1 VRLTVTVPDTYTG
14 DVISDM
20 NGKRGRILGMTP
32 GDKTTMIETEV
43 PLAEIQRYAQDL
55 RSLTQGRGT
64 YQLEIDHYEQVPG
77 NLEQRVIEAAKKAR
91 EEERV

>member
-1 VRLTVTVPDTYTG
+1 
-14 DVISDM
+14 
-20 NGKRGRILGMTP
+20 
-32 GDKTTMIETEV
+32 MIETEV